1 VVNFLW
7 TVAVILFLLWI
18 AGLVLHF
25 AGGLIYI
32 ALVVAI
38 IIAIFNLL
46 TGRRSTV

>member
-1 VVNFLW
+1 MISLLW
-7 TVAVILFLLWI
+7 TIAVILFLFWI
-18 AGLVLHF
+18 AGLVWHF

>member
-1 VVNFLW
+1 MVSLLW
-7 TVAVILFLLWI
+7 TIAVILFLLWI

-38 IIAIFNLL
+38 IIAIFNLV
-46 TGRRSTV
+46 TGRRTVA